1 MIESI
6 DKHVFFIYNPDISK
20 ERMFGTIVRHIRR
33 SGVKRVR
40 TVYVEKLIFFVAAM
54 IIALIL
60 SIIAGRK
67 LVSAHDNRKNEP
79 VNFTYYKSIE
89 VQEGDTLWDIASAY
103 ADEDTSVKAYVKELK
118 KINHLDSDSIQE
130 GSYLTVAY
138 TDQDFR

>member
-1 MIESI
+1 M
-6 DKHVFFIYNPDISK
+6 
-20 ERMFGTIVRHIRR
+20 RR
-33 SGVKRVR
+33 SHSTVKRVR

-67 LVSAHDNRKNEP
+67 LVSAHDDRKNEP
-79 VNFTYYKSIE
+79 VNFTYYKCIE

-118 KINHLDSDSIQE
+118 EINHLDSDSIQE

>member
-1 MIESI
+1 M
-6 DKHVFFIYNPDISK
+6 
-20 ERMFGTIVRHIRR
+20 RR
-33 SGVKRVR
+33 SHSTVKRVR
-40 TVYVEKLIFFVAAM
+40 TVYVEKLIFFVSAM

-67 LVSAHDNRKNEP
+67 LVSAHDDRKNEP

-89 VQEGDTLWDIASAY
+89 VQEGDTLWNIASAY
-103 ADEDTSVKAYVKELK
+103 ADEGTSVKAYIKELK
-118 KINHLDSDSIQE
+118 EINHLDSDSIQE

>member
-1 MIESI
+1 M
-6 DKHVFFIYNPDISK
+6 
-20 ERMFGTIVRHIRR
+20 RR
-33 SGVKRVR
+33 SHSTVKRVR

-67 LVSAHDNRKNEP
+67 LVSAHDDRKNEP
-79 VNFTYYKSIE
+79 VNFTYYKSI
-89 VQEGDTLWDIASAY
+89 DTLWNIASAY
-103 ADEDTSVKAYVKELK
+103 ADEGTSVKAYIKELK
-118 KINHLDSDSIQE
+118 EINHLDSDSIQE

>member
-1 MIESI
+1 
-6 DKHVFFIYNPDISK
+6 
-20 ERMFGTIVRHIRR
+20 MFGTIVRHIRR
-33 SGVKRVR
+33 SGRLRLKGDFIMRRSHSAVKRVR

-103 ADEDTSVKAYVKELK
+103 ADEDTSVRAYVKELK

>member
-1 MIESI
+1 M
-6 DKHVFFIYNPDISK
+6 
-20 ERMFGTIVRHIRR
+20 RR
-33 SGVKRVR
+33 SHSTVKRVR
-40 TVYVEKLIFFVAAM
+40 TVYVEKLIFFVATM

-67 LVSAHDNRKNEP
+67 LVSAHDDRKNEP

-89 VQEGDTLWDIASAY
+89 VQEGDTLWNIASAY
-103 ADEDTSVKAYVKELK
+103 ADEGTYIKELK
-118 KINHLDSDSIQE
+118 EINHLDSDSIQE

>member
-1 MIESI
+1 M
-6 DKHVFFIYNPDISK
+6 
-20 ERMFGTIVRHIRR
+20 RR
-33 SGVKRVR
+33 SHSTVKRVR
-40 TVYVEKLIFFVAAM
+40 TVYVEKLLFFVAAM

-67 LVSAHDNRKNEP
+67 LVSAHDDRKNEP
-79 VNFTYYKSIE
+79 VNFTYYKCIE

-103 ADEDTSVKAYVKELK
+103 ADEGTSVKAYIKELK
-118 KINHLDSDSIQE
+118 EINHLDSDSIQE

>member
-1 MIESI
+1 M
-6 DKHVFFIYNPDISK
+6 
-20 ERMFGTIVRHIRR
+20 RR
-33 SGVKRVR
+33 SHSTVKRVR

-54 IIALIL
+54 IALIL

-67 LVSAHDNRKNEP
+67 LVSAHDDRKNEP

-89 VQEGDTLWDIASAY
+89 VQEGDTLWNIASAY
-103 ADEDTSVKAYVKELK
+103 ADEGTSVKAYIKELK
-118 KINHLDSDSIQE
+118 EINHLDSDSIQE

>member
-1 MIESI
+1 M
-6 DKHVFFIYNPDISK
+6 
-20 ERMFGTIVRHIRR
+20 RR
-33 SGVKRVR
+33 SHSTVKRVR

-60 SIIAGRK
+60 SIIAGRR
-67 LVSAHDNRKNEP
+67 LVSAHDDRKNEP

-89 VQEGDTLWDIASAY
+89 VQEG
-103 ADEDTSVKAYVKELK
+103 ELK
-118 KINHLDSDSIQE
+118 EINHLDSDSIQE